1 MRQGKEMDTKFV
13 IFGVI
18 STLFVAT
25 IYSSFS
31 PFQVFVEGLIDGS
44 ITCSPQGG
52 GKTYC
57 CASVYEGGPGVS
69 TTYCTTCDDTN
80 PPSNCTPREKPRT
93 VVNPGKVLSEVL
105 QGGVLEDPTTT
116 RQLDRDVGPRGEFQ
130 ELPESNRT
138 FSEGVGPNAGGVFEQ
153 PESSDND

>member
-13 IFGVI
+13 ILLVI
-18 STLFVAT
+18 SALLVAA
-25 IYSSFS
+25 IYSSSS
-31 PFQVFVEGLIDGS
+31 PFHVFVEGLIDGS

-57 CASVYEGGPGVS
+57 CASVYEGGTVS

-80 PPSNCTPREKPRT
+80 PPSNCTEREKPRT
-93 VVNPGKVLSEVL
+93 VVNPGKVLSDVL
-105 QGGVLEDPTTT
+105 QGWVSENPTTGQ
-116 RQLDRDVGPRGEFQ
+116 QLDRDVGPRGDFR
-130 ELPESNRT
+130 ELPENNITS
-138 FSEGVGPNAGGVFEQ
+138 SEGVGPNAGGFYEQ